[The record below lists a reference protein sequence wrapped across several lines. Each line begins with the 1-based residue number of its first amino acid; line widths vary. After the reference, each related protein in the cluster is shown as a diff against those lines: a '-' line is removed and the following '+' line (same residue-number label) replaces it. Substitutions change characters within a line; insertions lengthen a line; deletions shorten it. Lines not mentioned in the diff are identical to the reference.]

1 MYASEYF
8 DYFSTVT
15 FWVYLGFVHSFCCG
29 GHLFLNLTTR
39 FQNSPPFF
47 ILCAVQIH
55 LPVLDLH
62 PNQVHQQLTFSAPS
76 TAASTSAG
84 QSSHSSL
91 LATSPATSTTV
102 SSHPSLLATSSATS
116 TNVLSH
122 SSLLATSPAT
132 STTVSS
138 HPSLLAT
145 SPGTSTT
152 VSSHRSL
159 VATSSTTPTTVSS
172 HPSVVTTSSAAY
184 TTVPSHSSFNTV
196 SFMPTGMHAPPLA
209 LTKKS
214 KKKNQKKTL
223 NVRSQADQSENSLI
237 MHPRCKLQYPENQKK

>member
-116 TNVLSH
+116 T
-122 SSLLATSPAT
+122 
-132 STTVSS
+132 TVSS
-138 HPSLLAT
+138 HLSLLAT

-152 VSSHRSL
+152 VSSHPSL
-159 VATSSTTPTTVSS
+159 VATSSATSTTVSS
-172 HPSVVTTSSAAY
+172 HPSLLTTSSAAY
-184 TTVPSHSSFNTV
+184 STVPSHSSFNTV
-196 SFMPTGMHAPPLA
+196 SFMPTGMHAPPSV
-209 LTKKS
+209 LTKKA
-214 KKKNQKKTL
+214 KKQTKKNT
-223 NVRSQADQSENSLI
+223 
-237 MHPRCKLQYPENQKK
+237 